1 MSTDFEN
8 AVIAYA
14 QTLSA
19 SWTDAKA
26 RAKCKRELL
35 RIIDAEYG
43 EDGAYAIALKAIVE
57 KADVGADALE
67 PDRRSEG

>member
-26 RAKCKRELL
+26 REKCKRELL
-35 RIIDAEYG
+35 HIIDWEYG
-43 EDGAYAIALKAIVE
+43 EDNGYSDALKKIIE

-67 PDRRSEG
+67 SDRRSEG